1 MARAEPKS
9 ARIDLR
15 PKASRRPG
23 VRVRAAGALAALAIL
38 AAGAPAAAETSA
50 EQAERLFR
58 EATAL
63 IAAKRYDAACE
74 KLAESGKLDP
84 AVGTFYNL
92 GSCLEHEKRYAS
104 AKQAYDRAA
113 QLAREQNNAQGAARA
128 ADKSARVAAKVAR
141 LTLVVARDV
150 SAPSAS
156 IDGAAVAISDT
167 PFELD
172 PGSHRVKVTAAGR
185 GTFEKTVDLG
195 EADAVTVEA
204 RFDPVKAPGKD
215 PVPPPS
221 AAKASGSWSTLRF
234 VGLGV
239 AGVGALG
246 LGAGGFFGLRASSEL
261 DNSGCRDGRFCP
273 NQESATKLS
282 DAKTS
287 ANLSTIFF
295 VAGGALLVGGVVL
308 FVLAPDEKAAA
319 ATAPVRRLGV
329 APAVGAGAGGVSVV
343 ADW

>member
-1 MARAEPKS
+1 MARAE
-9 ARIDLR
+9 RT
-15 PKASRRPG
+15 
-23 VRVRAAGALAALAIL
+23 AAGVLVALALL
-38 AAGAPAAAETSA
+38 SAGAPARAETSA

-92 GSCLEHEKRYAS
+92 GSCLEHEKRFAS

-128 ADKSARVAAKVAR
+128 VDKSARVAARVAK

-150 SAPSAS
+150 ASPSAS
-156 IDGAAVAISDT
+156 IDGAAVALSDS

-172 PGSHRVKVTAAGR
+172 PGPHRVKVTASGR
-185 GTFEKTVDLG
+185 GAFEKTVDLG

-204 RFDPVKAPGKD
+204 TFGPAKAPGKD
-215 PVPPPS
+215 PVTPPPPP
-221 AAKASGSWSTLRF
+221 AKASGSWSTLRI

-239 AGVGALG
+239 AGAGALG

-308 FVLAPDEKAAA
+308 FVLAPDEKGSAAS
-319 ATAPVRRLGV
+319 ATARRVGV
-329 APAVGAGAGGVSVV
+329 APSLGAGGGGASLI